1 MTAAQRSAADPRA
14 SAWVAASAGT
24 GKTTVLTD
32 RVLRLLL
39 DGAAPEKLLC
49 LTFTRAAAAEMRIRL
64 GQRLALWSGLD
75 NEALAEALGKL
86 IGGPFDPELIPRA
99 RALLGRVLD
108 APGGMKIETIHGFC
122 QSLLRRF
129 PLEAGIAPHFSV
141 ADERDA
147 AELLR
152 RARDSVLRRAREE
165 GGDAVLTNAFRE
177 VSSHVNDL
185 DFLDLLASLARERG
199 KLRRIVDR
207 VIAGR
212 EHEETGIDDA
222 ELLAAPGRW
231 LGLASDATDEGA
243 IAVACARDRASGGAN
258 EAALRRACTALAE
271 GSDNDQ
277 ERGLAIAHWL
287 DGDSDARAEG
297 FDDYCALFVTQA
309 TPPAARARLITKKA
323 LETDPTVLEALE
335 GERERM
341 LAVAL
346 ERASLG
352 VARSTAAL
360 LLIGRR
366 LVSAYDE
373 AKQRSA
379 VLDFDDQIERVRE
392 LLENQADAAWVLFK
406 LDGGLDHILLD
417 EAQDTAPGQWDIVAR
432 LCEEFF
438 AGTGAREVP
447 RSLFVVGDEKQSIF
461 SFQGAE
467 PHALDRMREHFAAR
481 VEAAGGP
488 WRQVPLELSF
498 RSTPAVLR
506 AVDAVFALAEAAEGV
521 SLSGAPIRHEAHR
534 AGQAGLVEL
543 WPTIAPEESATE
555 DPWQPPL
562 ARPAPPTPSARLAAA
577 IAGRIQ
583 GWIETGER
591 LESRDRAIRPG
602 DIMVLVQRRT
612 GFLDELARA
621 LKKAG
626 VAVAGVDR
634 LVLSEQIAVMD
645 LIALGRF
652 LLLPDDDLTLAALL
666 KSPLIGLSED
676 ELFDLA
682 AGRAP
687 RSLWRA
693 LSARCDETPRFAA
706 AHERLAGLLARADM
720 CPPFELYA
728 ELLGAGGGRLALIGR
743 LGHEAEDPIDEFL
756 DLALAYQRQH
766 APSLQGFLAWVEAGG
781 GEIKRDLEQGR
792 DEVRLMTV
800 HGAKGLQAPIVIL
813 PDTVRKPDRLSPL
826 LWDEAE
832 HETRLLWPG
841 STSRDDPASRAVRER
856 AKQGRDEEYRRL
868 LYVALTRAEDR
879 LYLAG
884 YESRRGLREGCWYD
898 LVRRALEPVAER
910 VRFEFGD
917 PAAAGWGGEGLRL
930 AGPQEATPVRDGQ
943 AVADSAGAPPLPEFA
958 QGPPA
963 PEPEPARPLTP
974 SRTSLGEPARRSPLG
989 ADEATT
995 FRRGRLAHRLL
1006 ELLPELALKDREA
1019 ACARAVALPGH
1030 GLGAD
1035 EAVAVAAEVRRVIE
1049 EPDFAAL
1056 FAPGSRAE
1064 APLVALVNERVIA
1077 GQIDRLVVTDEAVLA
1092 VDYKT
1097 NRPPPERVEDVAVA
1111 YLAQMAA
1118 YRAALQRIY
1127 PDRPVRCTLLW
1138 TDAPRLMAL
1147 PDALLDGFA
1156 P

>member
-1 MTAAQRSAADPRA
+1 MTAAQRSAADPRV

-39 DGAAPEKLLC
+39 GGTAPEKLLC

-64 GQRLALWSGLD
+64 GRRLAHWSGLD
-75 NEALAEALGKL
+75 DAALVEALGTL
-86 IGGPFDPELIPRA
+86 VGGPFEPELIPRA

-152 RARDSVLRRAREE
+152 RARDSVLRRAREA
-165 GGDAVLTNAFRE
+165 GGDAVLANAFRE

-185 DFLDLLASLARERG
+185 DFLDLLSELARDRS

-207 VIAGR
+207 VIEGR
-212 EHEETGIDDA
+212 EHEETGIDDG
-222 ELLAAPGRW
+222 ELMAAPSRW
-231 LGLASDATDEGA
+231 LGLDPVETVDGA
-243 IAVACARDRASGGAN
+243 IAAACASGGADD
-258 EAALRRACTALAE
+258 AALRRACTALAE
-271 GSDNDQ
+271 GSENDQ
-277 ERGLAIAHWL
+277 ARGRAIARWL
-287 DGDSDARAEG
+287 DVDAQIRAAG
-297 FDDYCALFVTQA
+297 FDEYCAQFVTQA
-309 TPPAARARLITKKA
+309 APPAARKQLITKKA
-323 LETDPTVLEALE
+323 LATDPTVLETLE
-335 GERERM
+335 AEQERM

-346 ERASLG
+346 VCASLS

-373 AKQRSA
+373 AKRRSA
-379 VLDFDDQIERVRE
+379 VLDFDDQIELVRE
-392 LLENQADAAWVLFK
+392 LLDDQADAAWVLFK

-438 AGTGAREVP
+438 AGAGARDGL

-488 WRQVPLELSF
+488 WQQVPLDLSF

-506 AVDAVFALAEAAEGV
+506 AVDAVFALPEAAAGV

-534 AGQAGLVEL
+534 AGQAGVVEL
-543 WPTIAPEESATE
+543 WPTVAPQGAE
-555 DPWQPPL
+555 DPAPWQPPL

-577 IAGRIQ
+577 IAGQIHA
-583 GWIETGER
+583 WIETGER
-591 LESRDRAIRPG
+591 LESRERAIRPG

-621 LKKAG
+621 LKKTG
-626 VAVAGVDR
+626 VAVAGIDR
-634 LVLSEQIAVMD
+634 LVLTEQIAVMD

-666 KSPLIGLSED
+666 KSPLAGLSEN

-682 AGRAP
+682 ANRGGQ
-687 RSLWRA
+687 SLWRA
-693 LSARCDETPRFAA
+693 LGAKRRETQRFAE
-706 AHERLAGLLARADM
+706 AHERLAGLLARADY

-728 ELLGAGGGRLALIGR
+728 ELLGAGGGRRALIGR

-800 HGAKGLQAPIVIL
+800 HGAKGLQAPIIIL

-826 LWDEAE
+826 LWDEIE
-832 HETRLLWPG
+832 GETRLLWPG
-841 STSRDDPASRAVRER
+841 GATRDDLASRAARER

-879 LYLAG
+879 LYVAG

-910 VRFEFGD
+910 VSFELGER
-917 PAAAGWGGEGLRL
+917 AAQGWSGEGLRL
-930 AGPQEATPVRDGQ
+930 TSPQEAAPAGDGR
-943 AVADSAGAPPLPEFA
+943 AVVGSERPPLLPEFA
-958 QGPPA
+958 QRPPK

-974 SRTSLGEPARRSPLG
+974 SRASADEPARRSPLSV
-989 ADEATT
+989 DDDV

-1006 ELLPELALKDREA
+1006 EILPELALEAREE
-1019 ACARAVALPGH
+1019 ACARALAQSGH
-1030 GLGAD
+1030 GLAS
-1035 EAVAVAAEVRRVIE
+1035 AAAAEIAAETRRVIE
-1049 EPDFAAL
+1049 APEFAAL

-1064 APLVALVNERVIA
+1064 APLAALVNERVIA
-1077 GQIDRLVVTDEAVLA
+1077 GQIDRLVVTDEAVLV

-1097 NRPPPERVEDVAVA
+1097 NRPPPERVDDVAAA

-1118 YRAALQRIY
+1118 YRAALARIF
-1127 PDRPVRCTLLW
+1127 PDRPVRCALLW
-1138 TDAPRLMAL
+1138 TDGPRLMAL
-1147 PDALLDGFA
+1147 PDVLLDGFA